1 MKKMGVAFFAFLVL
15 FCSRTT
21 SLESFIEDW
30 IECNHD
36 ETRIP
41 RFFVCDRGYDCPDR
55 SDEDNQLC
63 ETWLNSQCSKN
74 EVQCQRGSG
83 KAECISINEYC
94 TSENPR
100 CQGELDRRVCEML
113 KGGKLDDLDNFVI
126 SETADDNLNKS
137 YELAAKFQDLLPYT
151 LRHRS
156 CPPMYTLVGGQ
167 CISIF
172 HIGGMTWAEAREFCK
187 IISGDLITFQNVSQY
202 AGLVRHL
209 QLHGKYHRVCRLMI
223 ALIDIKAYFW
233 IGGNHF
239 NKSEGWR
246 WIDGTPMEL
255 GSPYW
260 ATRYSTECVD
270 RNVTVSAEEEVCF
283 QYYQGPEE
291 DAIGQCVALDYEHY
305 FYMSD
310 ENCIK
315 GMSPIC
321 MYMGSTISSRFSPI
335 STLSKK

>member
-15 FCSRTT
+15 CCSRAT
-21 SLESFIEDW
+21 SLECDIENQ
-30 IECNHD
+30 IACKSEEEC
-36 ETRIP
+36 IP
-41 RFFVCDRGYDCPDR
+41 HSFVCDRDNDCADS
-55 SDEDNQLC
+55 SDEDNQVC
-63 ETWLNSQCSKN
+63 EVWLNSQCSKN
-74 EVQCQRGSG
+74 EVQCQRRSG
-83 KAECISINEYC
+83 IAQCVSIYEYC

-113 KGGKLDDLDNFVI
+113 KGGKLDDLDNFII

-187 IISGDLITFQNVSQY
+187 LISGDLITFQNVSQY

-209 QLHGKYHRVCRLMI
+209 QLH
-223 ALIDIKAYFW
+223 DIKANFW

-283 QYYQGPEE
+283 HYYQAPKE
-291 DAIGQCVALDYEHY
+291 DAIGQCVALDYEHF
-305 FYMSD
+305 FYMSEED
-310 ENCIK
+310 CIK
-315 GMSPIC
+315 RMSPIC